1 MLLVLVLGV
10 VGPACAD
17 DSANDAL
24 RTRVA
29 DLETSTSR
37 LLTVEAKPTAAPP
50 TPAPTATPITALVV
64 QNTAASETG
73 CPPPLT
79 QAVDWVAAGQRFS
92 ACFDPAGACVR
103 LARIGGALPAECGG
117 VFAGQ

>member
-17 DSANDAL
+17 DSANNAL
-24 RTRVA
+24 QTRVA

-37 LLTVEAKPTAAPP
+37 LQTVAAQPTPIPPTAAPTP
-50 TPAPTATPITALVV
+50 TVITAMIV
-64 QNTAASETG
+64 QNTSAAETG

-79 QAVDWVAAGQRFS
+79 QAVDWVVAGERFS

-103 LARIGGALPAECGG
+103 RARIGGPLPAECGG
-117 VFAGQ
+117 VFPQ